1 MPVVVA
7 PPTYIKPRPRG
18 AKVLII
24 DDEEGIRNVL
34 QRTLVAVGFE
44 VIAAETGEEGTNVFR
59 RERVDIVVVDMV
71 LPKKDGVET
80 IMDIRRGFPQA
91 KFIAMSGEKNSE
103 MLGLAE
109 KVGAQKRLTKP
120 FTRQQLIGAIEE
132 VLRSGPPSDGAAA

>member
-1 MPVVVA
+1 MPAEVA
-7 PPTYIKPRPRG
+7 PANSGQLRPKG

-24 DDEEGIRNVL
+24 DDEEGIRSVL
-34 QRTLVAVGFE
+34 QRTLSAVGFD
-44 VIAAETGEEGTNVFR
+44 VVSAGTGEEGTNVFR
-59 RERVDIVVVDMV
+59 RERVDVVVVDMV

-109 KVGAQKRLTKP
+109 KVGAQMRLTKP
-120 FTRQQLIGAIEE
+120 FTRQQLLGAIDE
-132 VLRSGPPSDGAAA
+132 VLRSNPPAAAA

>member
-1 MPVVVA
+1 MPA
-7 PPTYIKPRPRG
+7 EAATAKAGQLHSKG
-18 AKVLII
+18 AKVLVI

-34 QRTLVAVGFE
+34 QRTLTAVGFD
-44 VIAAETGEEGTNVFR
+44 VVSAETGEEGTNVFR
-59 RERVDIVVVDMV
+59 RERVDVVVVDMV

-109 KVGAQKRLTKP
+109 KVGAQMRLTKP
-120 FTRQQLIGAIEE
+120 FTRQQLLGAIDE
-132 VLRSGPPSDGAAA
+132 VLRSSPPPAAAA

>member
-1 MPVVVA
+1 MPA
-7 PPTYIKPRPRG
+7 EAATAKDRQLRPKG
-18 AKVLII
+18 AKVLVI

-34 QRTLVAVGFE
+34 KRTLTAVGFD
-44 VIAAETGEEGTNVFR
+44 VVSAETGEEGTNVFR

-91 KFIAMSGEKNSE
+91 KFIAMSGEKNAE

-132 VLRSGPPSDGAAA
+132 VLRSGPPAEAAA

>member
-7 PPTYIKPRPRG
+7 PVTYIKPRPRG

-24 DDEEGIRNVL
+24 DDEESIRNVL
-34 QRTLVAVGFE
+34 QRTLTAVGFE

-59 RERVDIVVVDMV
+59 RERVDVVVVDMI

-91 KFIAMSGEKNSE
+91 KFIAMCGENNAE
-103 MLGLAE
+103 RLALAE
-109 KVGAQKRLTKP
+109 KVGAQRRLAKP
-120 FTRQQLIGAIEE
+120 FTRQQL
-132 VLRSGPPSDGAAA
+132 

>member
-1 MPVVVA
+1 MPA
-7 PPTYIKPRPRG
+7 EAATAKDGRLRPKG
-18 AKVLII
+18 AKVLVI

-34 QRTLVAVGFE
+34 KRTLTAVGFD
-44 VIAAETGEEGTNVFR
+44 VVSAETGEEGTNVFR
-59 RERVDIVVVDMV
+59 RERVDVVVVDMV

-109 KVGAQKRLTKP
+109 KVGAQMRLTKP
-120 FTRQQLIGAIEE
+120 FTRQQLLGAIDE
-132 VLRSGPPSDGAAA
+132 VLRSNPPAAAA

>member
-1 MPVVVA
+1 MPA
-7 PPTYIKPRPRG
+7 QPRPRG
-18 AKVLII
+18 AKVLVI

-34 QRTLVAVGFE
+34 QRTLVAVGFD
-44 VIAAETGEEGTNVFR
+44 VIAAKSGEEGTNVFR
-59 RERVDIVVVDMV
+59 RERVDVVVVDMV

-109 KVGAQKRLTKP
+109 KVGAQMRLTKP
-120 FTRQQLIGAIEE
+120 FTRQQLIGAIEQ
-132 VLRSGPPSDGAAA
+132 VLRSDASTSTAAAA